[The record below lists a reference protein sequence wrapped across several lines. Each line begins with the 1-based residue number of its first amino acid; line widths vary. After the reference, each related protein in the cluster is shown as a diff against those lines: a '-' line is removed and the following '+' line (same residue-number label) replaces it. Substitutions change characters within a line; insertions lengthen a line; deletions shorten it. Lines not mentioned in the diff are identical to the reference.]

1 MSYYTHAYVQSL
13 NDDGGSNQQPQ
24 QITKSQIMQINQNKK
39 SMHNFDN
46 NMEKPIQ
53 RHNLDNVTNRSS
65 SLELILT
72 PIIQSRR

>member
-1 MSYYTHAYVQSL
+1 MSYNYYTHAYVQSV
-13 NDDGGSNQQPQ
+13 NDESGIQQKH
-24 QITKSQIMQINQNKK
+24 QITSQINQNKK
-39 SMHNFDN
+39 FMHNFDN